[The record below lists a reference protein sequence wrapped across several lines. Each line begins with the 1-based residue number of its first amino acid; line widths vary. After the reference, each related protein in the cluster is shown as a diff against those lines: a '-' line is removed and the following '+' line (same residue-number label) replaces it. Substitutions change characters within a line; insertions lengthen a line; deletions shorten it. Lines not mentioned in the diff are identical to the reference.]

1 METIQWQKCLGSG
14 LLALALAFSQVGCAG
29 QPETSSRQESRASAS
44 QPEQQESESQEGKTL
59 VVYFSATGNTAAV
72 AEVIAE
78 STGADL
84 YELVPEEPYTPAD
97 LDWNNPDS
105 RVSREHASPD
115 LRPAIAGEAPDLSG
129 YDTIFIGYPIWWGQA
144 PNLVWGFVENSG
156 LSGRTLIPF
165 CTSASSGFG
174 TSGETLAAM
183 APDAVWLEGRRFG
196 EQLDSDAVA
205 QWVSGL
211 NLAP

>member
-1 METIQWQKCLGSG
+1 METIQWQKCLGSS

-44 QPEQQESESQEGKTL
+44 QPEQQEPESQEGKTL

-78 STGADL
+78 STG
-84 YELVPEEPYTPAD
+84 AD

-156 LSGRTLIPF
+156 LSGRALIPF
-165 CTSASSGFG
+165 CTSASSGLG